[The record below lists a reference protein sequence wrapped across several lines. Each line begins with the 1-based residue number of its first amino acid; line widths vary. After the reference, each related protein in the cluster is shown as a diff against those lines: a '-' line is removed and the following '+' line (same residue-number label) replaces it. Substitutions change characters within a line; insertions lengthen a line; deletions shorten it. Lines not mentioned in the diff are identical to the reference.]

1 MTLRSVARMS
11 YGTQTEAGR
20 IGLMLNKVPE
30 VTLYFWLIKVL
41 STTVGETAADFLDT
55 NLNLGLTTTSLIMTT
70 LLVVALIAQV
80 RLDRYVAGAYWVTVV
95 LVSIVGTLITDN
107 LSDGYQV
114 PLEVTT
120 PVFAVLLAPTF
131 AAWFAVER
139 TLSIHSIF
147 TRRREGFYWTTIL
160 FTFALGTAAGDLI
173 SEKLNLGY
181 WVALAL
187 FAVAIG
193 VVIVARFGLRAD
205 AIASFW
211 VAYVLTRPLGASLG
225 DLLSQPKE
233 AGGLGLGT
241 TATSFLFLAAIL
253 VLVGYLSVS
262 KPDGAPEPPEG
273 FQRAV
278 LAGRLGRIASARVTR
293 REIHRNMT

>member
-1 MTLRSVARMS
+1 MS
-11 YGTQTEAGR
+11 NDTETQAGR

-55 NLNLGLTTTSLIMTT
+55 NLNLGLTTTSLIMTA
-70 LLVVALIAQV
+70 LLVVALFMQV
-80 RLDRYVAGAYWVTVV
+80 RLGRYVAGAYWVTVV

-107 LSDGYQV
+107 LSDGYNV

-120 PVFAVLLAPTF
+120 PVFAVLLVLTF
-131 AAWFAVER
+131 TAWFVVER

-147 TRRREGFYWTTIL
+147 TRRRESFYWTTIL

-181 WVALAL
+181 WVALGL

-211 VAYVLTRPLGASLG
+211 IAYVLTRPLGASLG
-225 DLLSQPKE
+225 DLLSQPKD

-241 TATSFLFLAAIL
+241 TATSFLFLTAIL
-253 VLVGYLSVS
+253 VLVGYLTVS
-262 KPDGAPEPPEG
+262 KRDVSAEPAEG
-273 FQRAV
+273 F
-278 LAGRLGRIASARVTR
+278 
-293 REIHRNMT
+293 

>member
-1 MTLRSVARMS
+1 
-11 YGTQTEAGR
+11 
-20 IGLMLNKVPE
+20 MLNKVPE
-30 VTLYFWLIKVL
+30 VTIYFWLIKVL

-55 NLNLGLTTTSLIMTT
+55 NLNLGLTTTSLIMTA
-70 LLVVALIAQV
+70 LLVAAMIAQV
-80 RLDRYVAGAYWVTVV
+80 RLDRYVAWAYWVTVV

-107 LSDGYQV
+107 LSDGYNV

-120 PVFAVLLAPTF
+120 PVFAVLLALSF
-131 AAWFAVER
+131 IAWFAAER

-160 FTFALGTAAGDLI
+160 FTFALGTAAGDLL

-181 WVALAL
+181 WVALGL
-187 FAVAIG
+187 FSAAIG
-193 VVIVARFGLRAD
+193 VVIAVRFTLRAD

-225 DLLSQPKE
+225 DLLSQPKD

-253 VLVGYLSVS
+253 GLVTYLTVS
-262 KPDGAPEPPEG
+262 KRDVSAEPAED
-273 FQRAV
+273 
-278 LAGRLGRIASARVTR
+278 L
-293 REIHRNMT
+293 

>member
-1 MTLRSVARMS
+1 MS
-11 YGTQTEAGR
+11 YGTQTQAGR
-20 IGLMLNKVPE
+20 IGLILNKVPE

-55 NLNLGLTTTSLIMTT
+55 NLSLGLTTTSLIMTT

-80 RLDRYVAGAYWVTVV
+80 RLDRYVAVAYWVTVV

-120 PVFAVLLAPTF
+120 LVFAVLLALTF

-147 TRRREGFYWTTIL
+147 TRRREGFYCTTFL

-173 SEKLNLGY
+173 SEKLNQGD
-181 WVALAL
+181 WGALAL

-193 VVIVARFGLRAD
+193 VVIVVSFGLRAD

-253 VLVGYLSVS
+253 VLVAYLTVS
-262 KPDGAPEPPEG
+262 KHDVSAEPAED
-273 FQRAV
+273 FSRAV
-278 LAGRLGRIASARVTR
+278 LARRLG
-293 REIHRNMT
+293 

>member
-1 MTLRSVARMS
+1 
-11 YGTQTEAGR
+11 
-20 IGLMLNKVPE
+20 MLNKVPE
-30 VTLYFWLIKVL
+30 VTIYFWLIKVL

-55 NLNLGLTTTSLIMTT
+55 NLNLGLTTTSLIMTA
-70 LLVVALIAQV
+70 LLVAAMIAQV
-80 RLDRYVAGAYWVTVV
+80 RLDRYVAWAYWVTVV

-107 LSDGYQV
+107 LSDGYNV

-120 PVFAVLLAPTF
+120 PVFAVLLALTF
-131 AAWFAVER
+131 IAWFAAER

-160 FTFALGTAAGDLI
+160 FTFALGTAAGDLL

-181 WVALAL
+181 WVALGL
-187 FAVAIG
+187 FGAAIA
-193 VVIVARFGLRAD
+193 VVIAVRFALRAD

-225 DLLSQPKE
+225 DLLSQPKD

-253 VLVGYLSVS
+253 ALVTYLTVS
-262 KPDGAPEPPEG
+262 KRDVSAEPAED
-273 FQRAV
+273 
-278 LAGRLGRIASARVTR
+278 L
-293 REIHRNMT
+293 

>member
-1 MTLRSVARMS
+1 
-11 YGTQTEAGR
+11 
-20 IGLMLNKVPE
+20 MLNKVPE

-55 NLNLGLTTTSLIMTT
+55 NLNLGLTTTSLIMTA

-107 LSDGYQV
+107 LSDGYHV

-120 PVFAVLLAPTF
+120 PVFAVLLALTF

-147 TRRREGFYWTTIL
+147 TRRREGFYWTTVL

-181 WVALAL
+181 WVALGL

-225 DLLSQPKE
+225 DLLSQPKD

-253 VLVGYLSVS
+253 VLVGYLTVS
-262 KPDGAPEPPEG
+262 KRDVSAEPAEG
-273 FQRAV
+273 
-278 LAGRLGRIASARVTR
+278 L
-293 REIHRNMT
+293 

>member
-1 MTLRSVARMS
+1 MSSRWWAILAAPQPMTIRNVACMS
-11 YGTQTEAGR
+11 YDTQTQAGR

-30 VTLYFWLIKVL
+30 VTFYFWLVKVL

-55 NLNLGLTTTSLIMTT
+55 NLNLGLTTTSLIMAA
-70 LLVVALIAQV
+70 LLVVALLVQA
-80 RLDRYVAGAYWVTVV
+80 RLDRYVAGVYWVTVV

-107 LSDGYQV
+107 LSDGYSV
-114 PLEVTT
+114 PLAVTT
-120 PVFAVLLAPTF
+120 PVFAVLLALTF
-131 AAWFAVER
+131 IAWFAVER

-181 WVALAL
+181 WIALAL
-187 FAVAIG
+187 FAAAIG
-193 VVIVARFGLRAD
+193 IVIVARFGFRVD

-225 DLLSQPKE
+225 DLLSQPKD

-253 VLVGYLSVS
+253 ALVGYLTVS
-262 KPDGAPEPPEG
+262 KRDVSAQPAEG
-273 FQRAV
+273 Y
-278 LAGRLGRIASARVTR
+278 
-293 REIHRNMT
+293 

>member
-1 MTLRSVARMS
+1 MS
-11 YGTQTEAGR
+11 YGTQTQAGR

-80 RLDRYVAGAYWVTVV
+80 RLDRYVAAAYWVTVV

-120 PVFAVLLAPTF
+120 PVFAVLLALTF
-131 AAWFAVER
+131 AAWFAMER

-253 VLVGYLSVS
+253 VLVGYLTVS
-262 KPDGAPEPPEG
+262 KRDVSAEPAEG
-273 FQRAV
+273 F
-278 LAGRLGRIASARVTR
+278 
-293 REIHRNMT
+293 

>member
-1 MTLRSVARMS
+1 
-11 YGTQTEAGR
+11 
-20 IGLMLNKVPE
+20 MLNKVPE

-107 LSDGYQV
+107 LSDGYDV

-120 PVFAVLLAPTF
+120 PVFAVLLALTF

-181 WVALAL
+181 WVALGL

-193 VVIVARFGLRAD
+193 VVIVARFWLRAD

-225 DLLSQPKE
+225 DLLSQPRD

-262 KPDGAPEPPEG
+262 KRDVSAEP
-273 FQRAV
+273 A
-278 LAGRLGRIASARVTR
+278 AGL
-293 REIHRNMT
+293 

>member
-1 MTLRSVARMS
+1 
-11 YGTQTEAGR
+11 
-20 IGLMLNKVPE
+20 MLNKVPE

-80 RLDRYVAGAYWVTVV
+80 RLDRYVAVAYWLTVV

-120 PVFAVLLAPTF
+120 PVFAVLLALTF

-181 WVALAL
+181 WVALGL

-193 VVIVARFGLRAD
+193 VVIVARLWLRVD
-205 AIASFW
+205 AITSFW

-253 VLVGYLSVS
+253 VLVGYLTVS
-262 KPDGAPEPPEG
+262 KRDVSAEPAED
-273 FQRAV
+273 F
-278 LAGRLGRIASARVTR
+278 
-293 REIHRNMT
+293 

>member
-1 MTLRSVARMS
+1 
-11 YGTQTEAGR
+11 
-20 IGLMLNKVPE
+20 MLNKVPE
-30 VTLYFWLIKVL
+30 VTIYFWLIKVL

-55 NLNLGLTTTSLIMTT
+55 NLNLGLTTTSLIMTA
-70 LLVVALIAQV
+70 LLVAAMIAQV
-80 RLDRYVAGAYWVTVV
+80 RLDRYVAWAYWVTVV

-107 LSDGYQV
+107 LSDGYNV
-114 PLEVTT
+114 PLKVTT
-120 PVFAVLLAPTF
+120 PVFAVLLALTF
-131 AAWFAVER
+131 IAWFAAER

-160 FTFALGTAAGDLI
+160 FTFALGTAAGDLL

-181 WVALAL
+181 WVALGL
-187 FAVAIG
+187 FGAAIA
-193 VVIVARFGLRAD
+193 VVIAVRFALRAD

-225 DLLSQPKE
+225 DLLSQPKD

-253 VLVGYLSVS
+253 ALVTYLTVS
-262 KPDGAPEPPEG
+262 KRDVSAEPAED
-273 FQRAV
+273 
-278 LAGRLGRIASARVTR
+278 L
-293 REIHRNMT
+293 

>member
-1 MTLRSVARMS
+1 
-11 YGTQTEAGR
+11 
-20 IGLMLNKVPE
+20 
-30 VTLYFWLIKVL
+30 VL

-55 NLNLGLTTTSLIMTT
+55 NLNLGLTTTSLIMTA
-70 LLVVALIAQV
+70 LLVAAMIAQV
-80 RLDRYVAGAYWVTVV
+80 RLDRYVAWAYWVTVV

-107 LSDGYQV
+107 LSDGYNV

-120 PVFAVLLAPTF
+120 PVFAVLLALTF
-131 AAWFAVER
+131 IAWFAAER

-160 FTFALGTAAGDLI
+160 FTFALGTAAGDLL

-181 WVALAL
+181 WVALGL
-187 FAVAIG
+187 FGAAIA
-193 VVIVARFGLRAD
+193 VVIAVRFALRAD

-225 DLLSQPKE
+225 DLLSQPKD

-253 VLVGYLSVS
+253 ALVTYLTVS
-262 KPDGAPEPPEG
+262 KRDVSAEPAED
-273 FQRAV
+273 
-278 LAGRLGRIASARVTR
+278 L
-293 REIHRNMT
+293 

>member
-1 MTLRSVARMS
+1 
-11 YGTQTEAGR
+11 
-20 IGLMLNKVPE
+20 MLNKVPE

-55 NLNLGLTTTSLIMTT
+55 NLNLGLTTTSLIMTA
-70 LLVVALIAQV
+70 LLVVALFMQV

-107 LSDGYQV
+107 LSDGYNV

-120 PVFAVLLAPTF
+120 PVFAVLLVLTF
-131 AAWFAVER
+131 TAWFAVER

-147 TRRREGFYWTTIL
+147 TRRRESFYWTTIL

-181 WVALAL
+181 WVALGL

-225 DLLSQPKE
+225 DLLSQPKD

-241 TATSFLFLAAIL
+241 TATSFLFLTAIL
-253 VLVGYLSVS
+253 VLVGYLTVS
-262 KPDGAPEPPEG
+262 KRDVSAEPAEG
-273 FQRAV
+273 F
-278 LAGRLGRIASARVTR
+278 
-293 REIHRNMT
+293 

>member
-1 MTLRSVARMS
+1 
-11 YGTQTEAGR
+11 
-20 IGLMLNKVPE
+20 MLNKVPE
-30 VTLYFWLIKVL
+30 VTIYFWLIKVL

-55 NLNLGLTTTSLIMTT
+55 NLNLGLTTTSLIMTG
-70 LLVVALIAQV
+70 LLVAAMIAQV
-80 RLDRYVAGAYWVTVV
+80 RLDRYVAWAYWVTVV

-107 LSDGYQV
+107 LSDGYNV

-120 PVFAVLLAPTF
+120 PVFAVLLALTF
-131 AAWFAVER
+131 IAWFAAER

-160 FTFALGTAAGDLI
+160 FTFALGTAAGDLL

-181 WVALAL
+181 WVALGL
-187 FAVAIG
+187 FGAAIA
-193 VVIVARFGLRAD
+193 VVIAVRFALRAD

-225 DLLSQPKE
+225 DLLSQPKD

-253 VLVGYLSVS
+253 ALVTYLTVS
-262 KPDGAPEPPEG
+262 KRDVSAEPAED
-273 FQRAV
+273 
-278 LAGRLGRIASARVTR
+278 L
-293 REIHRNMT
+293 